1 MNLLRVPFTRSND
14 GLFVPVRTAM
24 IQAVNLMEAV
34 FASGGRSFLES
45 GPRVGLNRSASL
57 RPGTNPE
64 LSGNTL

>member
-1 MNLLRVPFTRSND
+1 MNLLRVPFTRSNE
-14 GLFVPVRTAM
+14 GVFVPVRPVVMQTAD
-24 IQAVNLMEAV
+24 LMEAV

-45 GPRVGLNRSASL
+45 GPRVALNRSASH